1 VLTPDE
7 VASVPSP
14 DDAGAAQAPA
24 ASGAPAGGGDQ
35 VRHPLR
41 PATCVVWAG
50 ISLCDV
56 CSCHEISR
64 ARSGV
69 GAGGQPPP
77 PSALLKRLLEEVQEK
92 TDIVRRCGVESL
104 ELRRQ
109 QAQLAAHNQVTTI
122 QRVEPEGKLSQ
133 R

>member
-1 VLTPDE
+1 MMRVRRRPPQRRGRPRA
-7 VASVPSP
+7 VAIRCGIRCALQP
-14 DDAGAAQAPA
+14 
-24 ASGAPAGGGDQ
+24 
-35 VRHPLR
+35 
-41 PATCVVWAG
+41 VVWAG

-122 QRVEPEGKLSQ
+122 Q
-133 R
+133 